1 MPTER
6 VRNYDFEV
14 EQYYNEL
21 DGSRW
26 WSLTEEDRY
35 NSIRKLDERLN
46 EDK

>member
-6 VRNYDFEV
+6 VKNNDLEV

-21 DGSRW
+21 DGSGW
-26 WSLTEEDRY
+26 WSLKEEDRY
-35 NSIRKLDERLN
+35 NSIKKLDERLN